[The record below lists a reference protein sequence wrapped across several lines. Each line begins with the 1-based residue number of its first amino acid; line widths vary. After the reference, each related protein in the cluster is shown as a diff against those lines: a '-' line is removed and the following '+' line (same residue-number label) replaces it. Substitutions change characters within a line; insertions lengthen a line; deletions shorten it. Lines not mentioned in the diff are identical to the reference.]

1 MAKILNH
8 KRVSILSKVKDTYKN
23 CYPTDVEGNNINE
36 HITFVELLAS
46 MRHGDDFY
54 EEINVSDSIVRERI
68 FNIMAIVGGI
78 TYDEIYQMWL
88 NADELKKKHLSNI
101 F

>member
-23 CYPTDVEGNNINE
+23 CYPMDEEGNNINE

-46 MRHGDDFY
+46 MQHGDDFY
-54 EEINVSDSIVRERI
+54 EVINVSDSIIRVRI

-88 NADELKKKHLSNI
+88 NADELKEKYGYII